1 MTRNPEKQEIRERIR
16 NRRKELDLTLQ
27 QVADRTGLTVQKV
40 NNIESG
46 EREIKAS
53 EIVPFSTALGC
64 SPSYLL
70 TGREETSRS
79 AIQETGLF
87 QTSINQL
94 QHLQQTY
101 NAGQWK
107 YFDRIREVIDVLTKY
122 PGFLL
127 DLYSYFV
134 EDQKYIYFTD
144 PETNTPKVIDVTAG
158 QPEGRNPDYPRLK
171 YLPFEYQR
179 MRLYDWLSIIR
190 RKEHEQRQ
198 ETAET
203 ARSAPSGSQD
213 EQKPV

>member
-1 MTRNPEKQEIRERIR
+1 MKRNPEKQEIRERIR
-16 NRRKELDLTLQ
+16 NRRLELHLTLQ
-27 QVADRTGLTVQKV
+27 QIAERTGLTVQKV

-53 EIVPFSTALGC
+53 EIVPLSTALGC

-79 AIQETGLF
+79 ALQETGLF

-94 QHLQQTY
+94 QYLQQTY
-101 NAGQWK
+101 NAGQLQ
-107 YFDRIREVIDVLTKY
+107 YFDRIREVIDFLLREPAFLLALQRYFFSDLNQLTITDRDGNISVFDIGNTIPEGTKGFVRY
-122 PGFLL
+122 KRMPEEIERLFLL
-127 DLYSYFV
+127 DS
-134 EDQKYIYFTD
+134 
-144 PETNTPKVIDVTAG
+144 
-158 QPEGRNPDYPRLK
+158 LK
-171 YLPFEYQR
+171 ALR
-179 MRLYDWLSIIR
+179 T
-190 RKEHEQRQ
+190 KARQ